1 MYFCRDCGRQ
11 FQSGHRIDNV
21 CLWSDYLTEKRTI
34 SELST
39 LHKCSERTIRRRLSS
54 VADSFTPIYPESTTI
69 ILDTTYFS
77 KTFGV
82 MLFQDAAS
90 GRILH
95 RRFVRN
101 ETNKEYLEGLRCIE
115 EGGTRIKAVVCDG
128 HVGLLQA
135 VTSCPVQ
142 MCQFH
147 QLQIVRRLLTN
158 NPHLPAGI
166 ELLALMR
173 SMFSIGKEEF
183 TSGFDKWCDE
193 WKEFLDKRTL
203 LISGKTTYTHRRLRS
218 ARRSVKTHLKWLYTY
233 EEYPELEIPNTTNL
247 LEGFNSQ
254 LKRALRNHN
263 GMKEVNKKKFIDGFL
278 NIKK

>member
-11 FQSGHRIDNV
+11 FQRGQRIDNV

-54 VADSFTPIYPESTTI
+54 VADSFTPIYPESATI

-101 ETNKEYLEGLRCIE
+101 ETNKGKHPILAVFPTNKQPLYVWQQIR
-115 EGGTRIKAVVCDG
+115 VVCY
-128 HVGLLQA
+128 LQFEGSIFVSSSSVMSSNGFERISFIHSYGSMSA
-135 VTSCPVQ
+135 S
-142 MCQFH
+142 
-147 QLQIVRRLLTN
+147 LQ
-158 NPHLPAGI
+158 HA
-166 ELLALMR
+166 
-173 SMFSIGKEEF
+173 
-183 TSGFDKWCDE
+183 
-193 WKEFLDKRTL
+193 
-203 LISGKTTYTHRRLRS
+203 
-218 ARRSVKTHLKWLYTY
+218 
-233 EEYPELEIPNTTNL
+233 
-247 LEGFNSQ
+247 
-254 LKRALRNHN
+254 
-263 GMKEVNKKKFIDGFL
+263 MKV
-278 NIKK
+278 